1 MANHVTM
8 FSPKMA
14 ALDKDNKT
22 SENVTDELEALQ
34 LSDSTSSE
42 AILILM
48 ILMC

>member
-1 MANHVTM
+1 
-8 FSPKMA
+8 MA

-34 LSDSTSSE
+34 LSDSTSRE